1 MADQH
6 PGGYDPAPPSDLDL
20 TETTGSVEMF
30 AYNELGKTGL
40 KHYSGVLY
48 EEYLPQLQGRRA
60 NAVYT
65 EMAENDPVI
74 GGSLFAIESLLR
86 SVPWAVEPASSE
98 QTAVELATFVE
109 ECMDDMSH
117 TWEDFISEV
126 LTMIRFGWSFFEITW
141 KQRLGDDDPRPGA
154 PQSKYSDGLVGWR
167 KFSPRSQDTLYRWR
181 ITRNGSIKGMWQIPP
196 PTGVEDDMDGEDTGP
211 SDFGFNT
218 IFIPMEK
225 ALLFRTTSHKNS
237 PQGRS
242 LLRTAYRPWYF
253 CKRIEEIEAIGL
265 ERDMAGLP
273 IGWVPLELLQSNRSA
288 AATEA
293 FRYWKDIITRTKRD
307 EQEGMLLPLVYDENG
322 NKLYDFELASTGG
335 RRTFDTGAIVQR
347 YNQQKAMSMLADFI
361 LLGHEA
367 VGSFALSSDKTE
379 LFAVALGSILDNIE
393 DVLNRH
399 AIPRLMKL
407 NGLPTDARMPQFRH
421 GDIEKPDLAALIQ
434 FVQGLAN
441 AGAPIFPDLVLENHL
456 RGVAD
461 LPPISEEER
470 EQIMSE
476 QAAMAAQQMG
486 GMGGGLG
493 IGGGGGPGAGGPGGG
508 GKGNMVGFPGSGES
522 GGQRP
527 PPRPNTGSSG
537 GGPGRPG
544 ELNTLQKAVADLVRE
559 RIPG

>member
-20 TETTGSVEMF
+20 TEQKPIEAF

-48 EEYLPQLQGRRA
+48 EEWLPQLQGKRA
-60 NAVYT
+60 NTIYT

-74 GGSLFAIESLLR
+74 GGCLFAIESLLR
-86 SVPWAVEPASSE
+86 SVPWAVEPASSDP
-98 QTAVELATFVE
+98 TAIELATFVE

-117 TWEDFISEV
+117 TWEDFVSEV
-126 LTMIRFGWSFFEITW
+126 LTMIRYGWSYFEITY
-141 KQRLGDDDPRPGA
+141 KQRLGDDDPRPDA
-154 PQSKYSDGLVGWR
+154 PQSKYSDGLIGWR
-167 KFSPRSQDTLYRWR
+167 KFSPRGQETLYRWR

-196 PTGVEDDMDGEDTGP
+196 PTGVEDDMEGDDGP

-225 ALLFRTTSHKNS
+225 ALLFRTTSHKNN

-273 IGWVPLELLQSNRSA
+273 IGWVPPELLQSNRTA

-293 FRYWKDIITRTKRD
+293 FRYWKDLVTRTKRD
-307 EQEGMLLPLVYDENG
+307 EQEGLLLPLAYDENG

-335 RRTFDTGAIVQR
+335 RRSFDTGAIVTR
-347 YNQQKAMSMLADFI
+347 YNQQKAMSLLADFI

-379 LFAVALGSILDNIE
+379 LFAVALGSILDAVE

-399 AIPRLMKL
+399 AVPRLMKL
-407 NGLPTDARMPQFRH
+407 NGLPTDSRMPQFRH
-421 GDIEKPDLAALIQ
+421 GDIEKPDLANLIQ
-434 FVQGLAN
+434 FVQGIAN
-441 AGAPIFPDLVLENHL
+441 AGAPIFPDIVLENHL

-470 EQIMSE
+470 ERIMSE
-476 QAAMAAQQMG
+476 QAEMAAQQMG
-486 GMGGGLG
+486 GMGAESGGLG
-493 IGGGGGPGAGGPGGG
+493 IGPGQGGGGGG
-508 GKGNMVGFPGSGES
+508 GKMVGFPGSGE
-522 GGQRP
+522 GGGSKP
-527 PPRPNTGSSG
+527 PPRPASGSSS

-544 ELNTLQKAVADLVRE
+544 ELSTLQKAIAELVRE
-559 RIPG
+559 RIPS